1 MELSFHFFP
10 VFRAFSTLIFTYT
23 LCHIIS
29 LSTFIYLYVIFMLTA
44 YKLSATKA
52 LRMQNGFLYGHDPK
66 GILSGSFWVCY
77 GAKGKQRHLQA
88 GKMGLDLPGADGC
101 CPYHEPTALLSTCRM
116 YLFFCCTALLHWEWR
131 DSVLL
136 IDWEKRLSIQA
147 KDSAYWNTVNL
158 KNTGRHWWFAGGKV

>member
-116 YLFFCCTALLHWEWR
+116 YLFFCCTALLH
-131 DSVLL
+131 
-136 IDWEKRLSIQA
+136 
-147 KDSAYWNTVNL
+147 
-158 KNTGRHWWFAGGKV
+158 